1 MTDTGFLAT
10 ARRELRRLTSRRI
23 YFCTMIFVPLAVTL
37 FFVSLLGEG
46 LPLKIP
52 SAVVDLDH
60 STMSRS
66 VTRSL
71 NSTELIDVT
80 QKLDSYTEAMASVR
94 RGDIYGFFVIPA
106 NFEADAL
113 GGRTPTLEFFSNMT
127 FFVPGTLSYKGFKTV
142 AVGTAGTLVRT
153 TLVSAGA
160 DPENVSAMLQ
170 PLSLDI
176 HPVGNPWANYSIY
189 LSPSFCAGLIAL
201 MIMLVTSFAI
211 TTEIKYGTSAEWLA
225 TARGRMSVALAG
237 KLLPHFVIWWVV
249 TMCVLSILFGYCHF
263 PLNGSLAALLTAATM
278 FVVASLAMAVIFCCI
293 VPNPRLSLILSAL
306 IGILSF
312 SLAAFSF
319 PVQSMYGYIAILSYL
334 LPVRYFFLIYANI
347 ALNGADVWYS
357 RYFFLALAVFPFVA
371 ALGLTRLKKAC
382 LNPVYVP

>member
-60 STMSRS
+60 STMSRA

-80 QKLDSYTEAMASVR
+80 QKLESYTDAMESVR
-94 RGDIYGFFVIPA
+94 RGEIFGFFIIPS

-113 GGRTPTLEFFSNMT
+113 GGRTPTLEYFSNMT
-127 FFVPGTLSYKGFKTV
+127 FFVPGTLAYKGFKTV
-142 AVGTAGTLVRT
+142 AVGTAGTMVRT

-160 DPENVSAMLQ
+160 DPENVGALIQ
-170 PLSLDI
+170 PLNLDV
-176 HPVGNPWANYSIY
+176 HPVGNPWTNYSIY
-189 LSPSFCAGLIAL
+189 LSPSFCAGLLAL
-201 MIMLVTSFAI
+201 MIMLVTCFAI

-249 TMCVLSILFGYCHF
+249 TMCVLSILFGFCHF
-263 PLNGSLAALLTAATM
+263 PLNGSLVALLVAATM

-293 VPNPRLSLILSAL
+293 VPNPRLSLIMSAL

-319 PVQSMYGYIAILSYL
+319 PVQSMYGFIAILSYL
-334 LPVRYFFLIYANI
+334 LPVRYFFLIYCNV
-347 ALNGADVWYS
+347 ALNGAEVWYS
-357 RYFFLALAVFPFVA
+357 RFYYLALAIFPLVA
-371 ALGLTRLKKAC
+371 CLGLSRLRKAC